1 MTPAIK
7 RRVPVSS
14 CPAPR
19 NATPAHRPLAAWRY
33 IAAEPHRPSHADI
46 EKMVAL
52 LPYGQ
57 WVCADGRVVV
67 FNRNYSPIW
76 ERLPDGVVQRA
87 DPREWV
93 RWVKQSWFDLGSA
106 RYERTA
112 RERLRKVLRDFLDGN
127 ISPSKEDVL

>member
-1 MTPAIK
+1 
-7 RRVPVSS
+7 
-14 CPAPR
+14 
-19 NATPAHRPLAAWRY
+19 
-33 IAAEPHRPSHADI
+33 
-46 EKMVAL
+46 MVAL